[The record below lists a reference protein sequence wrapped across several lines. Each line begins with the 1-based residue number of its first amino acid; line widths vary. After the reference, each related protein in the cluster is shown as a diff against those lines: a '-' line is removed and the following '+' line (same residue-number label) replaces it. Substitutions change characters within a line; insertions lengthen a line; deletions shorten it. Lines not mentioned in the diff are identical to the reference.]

1 MNLAHPAVLALTLAT
16 LLLTSCSGDDEPEP
30 APTEAAAATVESPPA
45 LEARWESEPVPGAD
59 GLTLRPGPAD
69 ADVLV
74 LSDDRDR
81 VVGLDAATGELRW
94 QWQPPAGRICATSD
108 DVSAAGVLG
117 LLLDTDARR
126 GDCVEVAALDVGS
139 GELSWQRTVPGRPP
153 YWSGTSVQVGERTVL
168 AEMFCDE
175 VVRFAAQTGR
185 RLQTLAPRDRA
196 CSMDAAVGHGVVGV
210 INDPATADT
219 PDDHG
224 TGWIPPHDR
233 VVAREVYDA
242 DTARLRWRVE
252 MDDDGTDVVSV
263 ASADPLVLVW
273 ERLGQRVA
281 QVFDDRG
288 RPGPAVS
295 PRLATTNGDVTVVG
309 QSDGVLV
316 LQLLASGAASAT
328 APFAGT
334 TYAYDLATGEERW
347 RSNDEVAPVGVVDG
361 RVVQAR
367 VVALPRTEDSAG
379 GTEVWLTDRDVADAE
394 GAVRTLGAVPV
405 PSGDGFPLVGLA
417 GPDLLVSRDGRIVAV
432 PVPADGEERTYDVP
446 VPAYAMDADDL
457 AEGELLPADLAGACG
472 AVGDDTLTTLGFRS
486 LDLPAPADCR
496 WSEAY
501 QPEYVRRSLSV
512 GVQALPAQ
520 PTAEDEDP
528 TASES
533 ALAYAETLVARNGDG
548 ATSSSSSTGW
558 SVDAGVDGV
567 LGDRVWSATT
577 NASGGLESSAV
588 VVWHNVVLTARASQ
602 DVVVGDRRPQGVPAA
617 ALAQG
622 VHDALADVLA
632 ELGAE
637 VPADSSGTGPAPY
650 ATVPDACAAL
660 PPSARDLLG
669 AGRDESPRQ
678 QEPAPESWCSW
689 RDGDVEAS
697 VRLLAADPLDG
708 DSAAE
713 TAAGLFDLYDS
724 GKAVP
729 GLGERARIRADL
741 GGEYPSASLLVL
753 EGNAIVQVSLFDVDG
768 LDRDEMVDLATATAR
783 RMLRGLSPS

>member
-1 MNLAHPAVLALTLAT
+1 MNLARPALLALVQAS
-16 LLLTSCSGDDEPEP
+16 LLLTACTGDDEPDP
-30 APTEAAAATVESPPA
+30 APTTAAAAAVESPPA
-45 LEARWESEPVPGAD
+45 LEERWESEPVPGAD
-59 GLTLRPGPAD
+59 GLTLRSGPAD

-117 LLLDTDARR
+117 LLLDSGPRR
-126 GDCVEVAALDVGS
+126 GDCVEVAALDVAS
-139 GELSWQRTVPGRPP
+139 GELRWKRTVPGRPP

-175 VVRFAAQTGR
+175 VVRFAAASGR
-185 RLQTLAPRDRA
+185 PLETLAPRDRA

-210 INDPATADT
+210 IDDPATADT
-219 PDDHG
+219 PDDRG

-242 DTARLRWRVE
+242 DTARPRWRVE

-263 ASADPLVLVW
+263 VSADPLVLVW
-273 ERLGQRVA
+273 DRLGQRVA

-288 RPGPAVS
+288 RLGPAVS
-295 PRLATTNGDVTVVG
+295 PRLSTTNGDVTVVG

-316 LQLLASGAASAT
+316 LQALVSGAASAT

-347 RSNDEVAPVGVVDG
+347 RSYDEVVPVGVVDG

-379 GTEVWLTDRDVADAE
+379 GTEVWLTDRDVAD

-405 PSGDGFPLVGLA
+405 PSGDGYPLVGLA
-417 GPDLLVSRDGRIVAV
+417 GTDLLVSRDGRIVAV
-432 PVPADGEERTYDVP
+432 PVPADGEERVYDVP
-446 VPAYAMDADDL
+446 VPAHAWDADDL
-457 AEGELLPADLAGACG
+457 AEGELLPADVAGACE
-472 AVGDDTLTTLGFRS
+472 AVGDDTLTALGFRS
-486 LDLPAPADCR
+486 VDLPAPSDCR

-501 QPEYVRRSLSV
+501 QPEHVRRTLSV

-520 PTAEDEDP
+520 PTSEDEDP
-528 TASES
+528 TATES
-533 ALAYAETLVARNGDG
+533 ALAFAEQLVARNAEGS
-548 ATSSSSSTGW
+548 TSARSSTGW
-558 SVDAGVDGV
+558 SAAASVEGV
-567 LGDRVWSATT
+567 LGDRVWSATS
-577 NASGGLESSAV
+577 NAPGGGLESSAV
-588 VVWHNVVLTARASQ
+588 VVWRNIVLTARASQ
-602 DVVVGDRRPQGVPAA
+602 DVVIGDRRPQGVPAA

-622 VHDALADVLA
+622 VHDALADVLV

-637 VPADSSGTGPAPY
+637 APAGTPDPGLAPY
-650 ATVPDACAAL
+650 AAAPDACAAL

-669 AGRDESPRQ
+669 AGRDESPRS

-697 VRLLAADPLDG
+697 VRLLAAHPLDG
-708 DSAAE
+708 DPAAATAAE
-713 TAAGLFDLYDS
+713 LFDLFES
-724 GKAVP
+724 GRAVP
-729 GLGERARIRADL
+729 GLGEQARLRADL
-741 GGEYPSASLLVL
+741 RGEYPSAYLLVL
-753 EGNAIVQVSLFDVDG
+753 EGNAIVQVSLFDVEG
-768 LDRDEMVDLATATAR
+768 LGRDEMVDLATTMAR
-783 RMLRGLSPS
+783 RLLRGLTSS